1 MDQHEKLA
9 PNDNPFPSILS
20 PKEAILV
27 LPVLYNLNP
36 GWLNQY
42 EVHIVRKALP
52 VPAAAAVAA
61 APPSPGDAAIAAG
74 RRRDRSQSRDSSS
87 NSASVDRWQSLDW
100 RRQDGRGSRHGEVL
114 EPSVAACLGE
124 EARQTKTQWTAE
136 SSLGRAGH

>member
-9 PNDNPFPSILS
+9 PNDKAFPSILS

-27 LPVLYNLNP
+27 FPVLSNLTP
-36 GWLNQY
+36 DQY

-100 RRQDGRGSRHGEVL
+100 
-114 EPSVAACLGE
+114 
-124 EARQTKTQWTAE
+124 
-136 SSLGRAGH
+136 